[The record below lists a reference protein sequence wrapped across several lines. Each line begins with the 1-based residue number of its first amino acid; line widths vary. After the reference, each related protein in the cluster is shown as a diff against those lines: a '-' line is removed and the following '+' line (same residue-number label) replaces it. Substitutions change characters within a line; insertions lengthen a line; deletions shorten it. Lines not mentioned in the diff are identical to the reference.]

1 VLNLR
6 DSLNLCILGAFEGRP
21 HGGRRGTIGSMQRAA
36 ALADESLAWMALSRA
51 PALNVPILSA
61 ALEYFGGVHGLMNA
75 SDAQRQGAGI
85 PAAAAQFLGSATA
98 APNAA
103 ERRWLLDP
111 RHAMVPFTD
120 PRYPRLLRELRLC
133 PIVLYVAGN
142 ADVLNDPQLAI
153 VGSRN
158 PTPTGREVAF
168 EFAESLAG
176 CGLGI
181 TSGLA
186 DGIDSCAHRGALAAQ
201 GVTVAVLGNGADIV
215 YPAINRG
222 LSEHILLQGALI
234 SEFPLGWPPR
244 RENFPQRNRIIAAST
259 LGTLVVEAAR
269 RSGSLITA
277 RLAGDHN
284 RELFAVPGSIRNPL
298 SRGCHE
304 LIRQGA
310 KLTESAADIL
320 SELNFSA
327 FFSRAAAAGKPPPPL
342 GIEAGMDKE
351 HKILLDALGFDP
363 ADLDLLVVR
372 TGFKPEAVSSMMLI
386 LELKGHVQAA
396 PGGRYSRVVRSRR

>member
-1 VLNLR
+1 ML
-6 DSLNLCILGAFEGRP
+6 P
-21 HGGRRGTIGSMQRAA
+21 
-36 ALADESLAWMALSRA
+36 DEEVLAWMALSRA
-51 PALNVPILSA
+51 PGLDAPTLFKAFESL
-61 ALEYFGGVHGLMNA
+61 GGARGVIAA
-75 SDAQRQGAGI
+75 SDHARQSAG
-85 PAAAAQFLGSATA
+85 LSDRTREYLSSESAPST
-98 APNAA
+98 A
-103 ERRWLLDP
+103 ERAWLKDP
-111 RHAMVPFTD
+111 NHHVVPFTATH
-120 PRYPRLLRELRLC
+120 YPVLLRSANRC
-133 PIVLYVAGN
+133 PIALYVEGN
-142 ADVLNDPQLAI
+142 AELLNDPQLSI

-158 PTPTGREVAF
+158 PSPGGRDTAF
-168 EFAESLAG
+168 EFAESLAAS
-176 CGLGI
+176 GLCI

-186 DGIDSCAHRGALAAQ
+186 LGIDSAAHLGALRAQ
-201 GVTVAVLGNGADIV
+201 GPTLAVLGSGVDVI
-215 YPAINRG
+215 YPCSNRT
-222 LSEHILLQGALI
+222 LSEEIRLQGALI
-234 SEFPLGWPPR
+234 SEFPLRTPPR
-244 RENFPQRNRIIAAST
+244 RENFPQRNRIIATLS

-310 KLTESAADIL
+310 KLTETAADIL

-327 FFSRAAAAGKPPPPL
+327 FFECRRNASDGLESPSGLA
-342 GIEAGMDKE
+342 AGMDKE

-363 ADLDLLVVR
+363 ADLDVLVVR

-386 LELKGHVQAA
+386 LELEGHVQAA